1 MDLFAA
7 VETRASV
14 RAFHRHKI
22 TDEMLRKILDAG
34 RRAPSGYNLQP
45 REFIIVRDREILN
58 KLGRIQSCIS
68 QAEAA
73 IAVVVDEKSTKYWRE
88 DAAAA
93 IENMLLA
100 IVALG
105 FVSLWVEGYVL
116 MNEEYGKDVLGVPRN
131 LRLLAILPIGKP
143 VSKPTQGRKKPL
155 EEIAHLNRYGT
166 MWQPNTSG

>member
-1 MDLFAA
+1 MDLFEA

-14 RAFHRHKI
+14 RGFHRHKI

-45 REFIIVRDREILN
+45 WEFIVVRDREVLS
-58 KLGRIQSCIS
+58 KLGRIQGCIS
-68 QAEAA
+68 QAEVA
-73 IAVVVDEKSTKYWRE
+73 IAIVADEKSTKYWKE
-88 DAAAA
+88 DSAAA

-116 MNEEYGKDVLGVPRN
+116 MNERYGKDVLGVPGN

-143 VSKPTQGRKKPL
+143 VSNPTQGRKKPL
-155 EEIAHLNRYGT
+155 AEIAHLNRYGT
-166 MWQPNTSG
+166 PWQATV